1 MEGGKKMNFK
11 MSVKIAFV
19 IILSVILVGLI
30 FIIND
35 KTGKRAHIY
44 DPLVLSD
51 YVIENET
58 KKCDDGEEFLYE
70 DDNYKYYLPCKS
82 SYDIYLQWDDGAR
95 DLVKDALNNKKV
107 NIDSLTEHGLKVIKH
122 AK

>member
-1 MEGGKKMNFK
+1 MNFK

-44 DPLVLSD
+44 DPLMISD

-58 KKCDDGEEFLYE
+58 KECKGSEEYLYE
-70 DDNYKYYLPCKS
+70 DDDYEYYLPCKS
-82 SYDIYLQWDDGAR
+82 SYNIYLQWTDGAR

-107 NIDSLTEHGLKVIKH
+107 SMSSLIDHGLKVIKH
-122 AK
+122 EK